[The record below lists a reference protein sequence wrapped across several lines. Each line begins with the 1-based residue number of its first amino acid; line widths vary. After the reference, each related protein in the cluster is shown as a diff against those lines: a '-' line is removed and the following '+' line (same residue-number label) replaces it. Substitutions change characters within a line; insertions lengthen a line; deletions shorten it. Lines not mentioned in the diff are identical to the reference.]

1 MTLKKNTSRQYNYR
15 NNPPLI
21 LSLVIVFLIIIG
33 SSAFV
38 PIRAMSTD
46 SSKIDGCKPL
56 LAEEGKEASTNNNC
70 DESEEQQSGNN
81 EILQL
86 PESSN
91 DPSIPTIKLGGESM
105 RLCLLMDCHVMY
117 IYNIIRRC

>member
-1 MTLKKNTSRQYNYR
+1 MTLSKKNTSRQYNYR

-56 LAEEGKEASTNNNC
+56 LAEEGKEEASTNNNGN
-70 DESEEQQSGNN
+70 ESEEQKSGNN

-105 RLCLLMDCHVMY
+105 RPYVY
-117 IYNIIRRC
+117 

>member
-15 NNPPLI
+15 NHHPLI
-21 LSLVIVFLIIIG
+21 LLLVIVFLIIG
-33 SSAFV
+33 SAAFIV
-38 PIRAMSTD
+38 PIRAMSAD

-56 LAEEGKEASTNNNC
+56 LAEEGKDASTNNNC
-70 DESEEQQSGNN
+70 NESEEQQGGNG

-105 RLCLLMDCHVMY
+105 RLVY
-117 IYNIIRRC
+117 

>member
-1 MTLKKNTSRQYNYR
+1 M
-15 NNPPLI
+15 
-21 LSLVIVFLIIIG
+21 SLVIVFLIIIG

-46 SSKIDGCKPL
+46 SSKIDGCKPF
-56 LAEEGKEASTNNNC
+56 LAEEGKEASTNNNNN
-70 DESEEQQSGNN
+70 ESEEQQSGNN

-105 RLCLLMDCHVMY
+105 LRYDYHMVLCHVY
-117 IYNIIRRC
+117 INFSECNITY

>member
-1 MTLKKNTSRQYNYR
+1 M
-15 NNPPLI
+15 
-21 LSLVIVFLIIIG
+21 
-33 SSAFV
+33 SA
-38 PIRAMSTD
+38 D

-56 LAEEGKEASTNNNC
+56 LAEERKEEASTNKNC
-70 DESEEQQSGNN
+70 NESEEQQSGND

-105 RLCLLMDCHVMY
+105 RLMFINGLSCDE
-117 IYNIIRRC
+117 YNNCQCPTAID